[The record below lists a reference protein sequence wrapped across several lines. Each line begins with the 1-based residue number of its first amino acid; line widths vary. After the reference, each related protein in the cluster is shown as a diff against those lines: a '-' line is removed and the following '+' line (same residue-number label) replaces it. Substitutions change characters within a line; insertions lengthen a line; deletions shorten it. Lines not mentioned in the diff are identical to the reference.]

1 MGNYR
6 FAFDLG
12 SGSIGWAVFELNEKG
27 SSPVAL
33 IDMGVRVFPTG
44 RDPQSKESNAL
55 GRRQPRQQRKQIDR
69 RKKRRVELEPKLVG
83 AGLIPPRED
92 ADARRSFFAI
102 DPYAARDRCARGE
115 ADLYD
120 LGRAIWHLSKHRGF
134 KSNRKTDRSNEDET
148 GKIAVASA
156 ELRKSLADHG
166 AATYGSWLA
175 GRHVKCEAVRVR
187 PVGEGAKTAYD
198 FYPTR
203 AMLEDE
209 FDYIWRMQAPHHPAL
224 TPEARETIRD
234 SAFFQRPLK
243 PVEPGRCTFFPDE
256 YRLPKWHPLAQEFL
270 ILQQLNMLRFL
281 DESGERTLD
290 LTARDLLARHLM
302 SGEKLTW
309 SSSRK
314 GLRGVLRLS
323 SDVKI
328 NLEEGGLKELA
339 HNVVATR
346 LLGTPRKPGPLA
358 ESWPNLSDDDQLR
371 LLSILDQAES
381 PETTVAGLVG
391 ECGLSQE
398 TAGKVEKINL
408 PDGHL
413 MLGERAVRAI
423 VEVMRGEVVV
433 YSDAVRLASE
443 RGLFGAGVVVHHSD
457 LRPKG
462 DPGLSDLPRY
472 NELPVLQHMIGTGT
486 GSPDDP
492 PDIRFGRISNPTV
505 HIALGQF
512 RRVVNALIGRY
523 GKPAQVVIEAT
534 RDMAKSTRELNEI
547 DSEIKKNTK
556 RNDKW
561 REELEGEG
569 IVEPGARIGD
579 RFLRMRLWEELGT
592 SNADRICPY
601 SGQPI
606 SLHQL
611 HSDAVEIDHILPF
624 EDTFDDSP
632 ANKTVCLRRAN
643 RVKGKRAPG
652 DAWSGEELEA
662 IIARVKGAPGMKRKL
677 WRFLPGALEKWQED
691 KGFEDRQLHATGY
704 LAKVVRAYAE
714 ALFPKDGTSNIW
726 MPPGRM
732 TAMMRRRWGLFLP
745 DHNAK
750 TRDDHRHHALDAA
763 VIGVIDR
770 RTVQRLQTYARRIG
784 AQELDRVLPDPP
796 APFEGFREQVRD
808 RVTTLNVSHRPDHG
822 VSGRL
827 HEDTAYG
834 LIRDVPENQAART
847 IGNVVV
853 RKPVVALSAKEI
865 SQVRDEKIRDDLMA
879 ATEGKRKNDRERKQ
893 ALTEW
898 SELTGHLRLR
908 IIKPAATA
916 RPVNDVQGHPY
927 KWMVPG
933 EIAWLD
939 VAEDA
944 AGNWF
949 HKATDIWTAQS
960 TESDTQQPFDGFIM
974 RLFKGDTIQLFDLD
988 QDGNPAAGSNRIK
1001 RVVRLEPSA
1010 NRVRLVGV
1018 NDSGVYDDR
1027 HKDTDDPFRWDF
1039 ANIGK
1044 LKHRRARRV
1053 RIDEL
1058 GRVRIVPYGKV

>member
-12 SGSIGWAVFELNEKG
+12 SGSIGWAVFQLNEEC

-33 IDMGVRVFPTG
+33 IDIGVRVFPTG

-69 RKKRRVELEPKLVG
+69 RKKRRIELEKTLVE
-83 AGLIPPRED
+83 AGMIPPR
-92 ADARRSFFAI
+92 ADTEARRLFFKI
-102 DPYAARDRCARGE
+102 DPYAARDHCARGR
-115 ADLYD
+115 ADLSD
-120 LGRAIWHLSKHRGF
+120 LGRAIWHMSKHRGF
-134 KSNRKTDRSNEDET
+134 KSNRKTDRSNEDDT

-166 AATYGSWLA
+166 APTYGSWLA
-175 GRHVKCEAVRVR
+175 RRHEKGEAVRVR

-198 FYPTR
+198 FYPAR

-209 FDYIWRMQAPHHPAL
+209 FDHIWRIQAPHHPAL
-224 TPEARETIRD
+224 TTEAREAIWDTV
-234 SAFFQRPLK
+234 FFQRPLK
-243 PVEPGRCTFFPDE
+243 PVKPGRCTLFPE
-256 YRLPKWHPLAQEFL
+256 NHRLPKWHPLAQEFL
-270 ILQQLNMLRFL
+270 ILQRLNTLKIL
-281 DESGERTLD
+281 NDAGERALD
-290 LTARDLLARHLM
+290 LTARDLFARHLM
-302 SGEKLTW
+302 SGKNLTW
-309 SSSRK
+309 A
-314 GLRGVLRLS
+314 GLKTQLTLPR
-323 SDVKI
+323 DAKF
-328 NLEEGGLKELA
+328 NLEDSLPKGIPGNTTTAILTQGTKKRPAPLPEDWWRLDQRRQLL
-339 HNVVATR
+339 
-346 LLGTPRKPGPLA
+346 LLGILA
-358 ESWPNLSDDDQLR
+358 VTV
-371 LLSILDQAES
+371 S
-381 PETTVAGLVG
+381 PERTFQRLQNWIGLPRDTAVKVA
-391 ECGLSQE
+391 
-398 TAGKVEKINL
+398 AINL

-413 MLGERAVRAI
+413 RLGKRAIRAI

-443 RGLFGAGVVVHHSD
+443 RGLFGDGVVIHHSD
-457 LRPKG
+457 LRSEG
-462 DPGLSDLPRY
+462 DLGLSNLPRY

-486 GSPDDP
+486 NNPDDP
-492 PDIRFGRISNPTV
+492 PDIRHGKISNPTV

-512 RRVVNALIGRY
+512 RRVMNALIGRY

-534 RDMAKSTRELNEI
+534 RDMAKSARELNEI
-547 DSEIKKNTK
+547 DNETKKNTK

-643 RVKGKRAPG
+643 RIKAKRAPW
-652 DAWSGEELEA
+652 DVLEWSEEERQRM
-662 IIARVKGAPGMKRKL
+662 IERVKGAPGMKRKL

-770 RTVQRLQTYARRIG
+770 RTIQRLQTYARQIG

-796 APFEGFREQVRD
+796 APFEGFGEQVRD
-808 RVTTLNVSHRPDHG
+808 RVATLNVSHRPDHG
-822 VSGRL
+822 VGGRL

-853 RKPVVALSAKEI
+853 RKPVADLTAKEI
-865 SQVRDEKIRDDLMA
+865 GQVRDEKIRDDLLG
-879 ATEGKRKNDRERKQ
+879 ATEGKRKNDRERRQ
-893 ALTEW
+893 ALAEW
-898 SELTGHLRLR
+898 SESTGHRRLR

-916 RPVNDVQGHPY
+916 RPVNDAEGYPY

-960 TESDTQQPFDGFIM
+960 TESENQQPRDEFIM

-988 QDGNPAAGSNRIK
+988 QDSAPVAGSNQIK
-1001 RVVRLEPSA
+1001 RIVRLSPS
-1010 NRVRLVGV
+1010 NSVLYLVGV
-1018 NDSGVYDDR
+1018 NDAGDYQKR
-1027 HKDTDDPFRWDF
+1027 HADKEDPFRWDF